1 MSGPGVGKHPIP
13 PASPSA
19 LSFPKAFTLDPM
31 LRHLSIKDFAV
42 VRATELEFGPGMTV
56 VSGETGA
63 GKSLMVDALGFLSG
77 LRADSGVVRHGADRA
92 ELSAEFQL
100 PAEHPG
106 LTWLADNELDDDAQC
121 QLRRII
127 RADGGSRAW
136 INGRP
141 VTSSQLSDLAA
152 RLVEIH
158 GQHEHQALMARNSQ
172 LALLDA
178 YARNSAQREQ
188 VRQASQ
194 RWQALLD
201 ERDALSAQGDV
212 SDRIGFL
219 EHQLAELE
227 REDLDPAAIAA
238 LDTNHRRQAHATAL
252 IGACESVVQQLNGD
266 EGPSALGLLQDSRHD
281 LARVAEHEPR
291 LGEVD
296 ALLDSAA
303 IQIEEALALLDRV
316 RDDLDADPTQFEAM
330 ERRLGRLHDLAR
342 KHRVSPDELA
352 AHRDHLTA
360 EVESL
365 RGADERLQQL
375 DKHIAAAIGVW
386 QGAASVLSAS
396 RQSAAQ
402 ALSAATTTLIGEL
415 GMGGG
420 QFLIQ
425 LQPQETLRPDP
436 NGAERVEFLVAANA
450 GQPPRALR
458 KVASGGE
465 LSRISLAIE
474 VAALGLDSVP
484 TMVFDEVDSGIG
496 GAVADIVGQK
506 LRALGEER
514 QVLCVTHLP
523 QVAAKGHAHY
533 RVSKAPVDGM
543 TQSAVELLGPQARQ
557 EELARMLGGVE
568 VSKEARA
575 AARKLLQSA

>member
-1 MSGPGVGKHPIP
+1 
-13 PASPSA
+13 
-19 LSFPKAFTLDPM
+19 M

-375 DKHIAAAIGVW
+375 DKHIEAAISVW

-402 ALSAATTTLIGEL
+402 VLSAATTTLIGEL

>member
-1 MSGPGVGKHPIP
+1 
-13 PASPSA
+13 
-19 LSFPKAFTLDPM
+19 M

-42 VRATELEFGPGMTV
+42 VRATELEFGAGMTV

-77 LRADSGVVRHGADRA
+77 LRADSGVVRHGAARA
-92 ELSAEFQL
+92 ELSAEFAPGDDA
-100 PAEHPG
+100 PARR
-106 LTWLADNELDDDAQC
+106 WLRENELDDDEQC

-141 VTSSQLSDLAA
+141 VTLSQLSELAGM
-152 RLVEIH
+152 LVEIH
-158 GQHEHQALMARNSQ
+158 GQHEQQALLARPSQ

-178 YARNSAQREQ
+178 YARNDAERAQ
-188 VRQASQ
+188 VRQAAA
-194 RWQALLD
+194 RWQALVD
-201 ERDALSAQGDV
+201 EADALSRQGDV

-219 EHQLAELE
+219 EHQLGELQ
-227 REDLDPAAIAA
+227 REDLEPASIAA
-238 LDTNHRRQAHATAL
+238 LGSSHRRQAHAGAL
-252 IGACESVVQQLNGD
+252 VSACDVAAARLNGD
-266 EGPSALGLLQDSRHD
+266 DDVSVLQLLQQTRHD
-281 LARVAEHEPR
+281 LARVAEHDAR

-296 ALLDSAA
+296 ALLDSAV
-303 IQIEEALALLDRV
+303 IQLHEALALLDRV
-316 RDDLDADPTQFEAM
+316 HDDLDADPEQFEDI

-342 KHRVSPDELA
+342 KHRVPMEGLA
-352 AHRDHLTA
+352 EHRDAMEA
-360 EVESL
+360 EVEQL
-365 RGADERLQQL
+365 RGADTRLQAL
-375 DKHIAAAIGVW
+375 AGEIDRAAGQW
-386 QGAASVLSAS
+386 QAVAATLSSS
-396 RQSAAQ
+396 RSTAAK
-402 ALSAATTTLIGEL
+402 ALSETTTALIGEL

-420 QFLIQ
+420 QFLIEIE
-425 LQPQETLRPDP
+425 PHAAAKPDP

-474 VAALGLDSVP
+474 VAALGLDAVP

-506 LRALGEER
+506 LRALGEKR

-523 QVAAKGHAHY
+523 QVASKGHAHY
-533 RVSKAPVDGM
+533 RVSKAPVEGM
-543 TQSAVELLGPQARQ
+543 TQSAVEKLDARARE

-568 VSKEARA
+568 VTKEARA
-575 AARKLLQSA
+575 AARKLLQA